1 MVIENDDNPAEK
13 KKHDLKS
20 PCKMRK
26 CHEKIPDK
34 SRIYLHDDGDRWVGG
49 WMDGRM
55 GWDGWTDGWMGLM
68 DGLIDGWMD
77 NPHSLRGCK
86 LFYVRV

>member
-1 MVIENDDNPAEK
+1 MVIENDDSPAEK

-49 WMDGRM
+49 WMDGWR
-55 GWDGWTDGWMGLM
+55 WDGTDGRMDGIDGWM
-68 DGLIDGWMD
+68 DGLIDGLID
-77 NPHSLRGCK
+77 G
-86 LFYVRV
+86 

>member
-1 MVIENDDNPAEK
+1 MVIENDDSPAEK

-20 PCKMRK
+20 PCFCKMRK

-49 WMDGRM
+49 WV
-55 GWDGWTDGWMGLM
+55 DGWMGGWM
-68 DGLIDGWMD
+68 DGWNGTDGRMDGIGMDGWMD
-77 NPHSLRGCK
+77 DGWMGG
-86 LFYVRV
+86 

>member
-1 MVIENDDNPAEK
+1 MVIENDDSPAEK

-20 PCKMRK
+20 PCFCKMRK

-49 WMDGRM
+49 WVDGWMGGWMDGRM
-55 GWDGWTDGWMGLM
+55 GWDGWTDGWIDRWIDRWM
-68 DGLIDGWMD
+68 DGWVDE
-77 NPHSLRGCK
+77 
-86 LFYVRV
+86 